1 MHRIFAMLA
10 LAAAAY
16 GLWVLFSVP
25 EPGTFVQA
33 ARGAANPQTAYSN
46 WAVGL
51 VTGLLL
57 AWLGTIDWRGMPG
70 RVGAWLG
77 VQRRR
82 LALIL
87 IGGLCAGVLLLF

>member
-1 MHRIFAMLA
+1 MHRMFTVLA
-10 LAAAAY
+10 LAAAGY

-25 EPGTFVQA
+25 EPDVF
-33 ARGAANPQTAYSN
+33 ARAVASNNPSAYSN

-51 VTGLLL
+51 VTGLVL
-57 AWLGTIDWRGMPG
+57 AWLSIIDWRGFPG
-70 RVGAWLG
+70 RFTTWLG

-82 LALIL
+82 LGLIL